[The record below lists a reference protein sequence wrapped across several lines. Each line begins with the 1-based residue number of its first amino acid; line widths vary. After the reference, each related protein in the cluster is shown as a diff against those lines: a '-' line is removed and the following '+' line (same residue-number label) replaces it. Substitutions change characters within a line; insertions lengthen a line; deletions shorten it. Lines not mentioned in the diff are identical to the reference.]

1 MIGTLNGQTGRFTVW
16 ADGKQK
22 SWTGKF
28 LPGMAFIICTNQF
41 HFPKTDRASLK
52 LVSKMALKKWNTNS
66 CLKHPDLEKRN
77 KYLFRRRFPFYT
89 FQSDFP
95 ETFCTW

>member
-1 MIGTLNGQTGRFTVW
+1 MG
-16 ADGKQK
+16 
-22 SWTGKF
+22 
-28 LPGMAFIICTNQF
+28 FIICTNQF

-52 LVSKMALKKWNTNS
+52 LISKMALKKWNTNS
-66 CLKHPDLEKRN
+66 CLKHPDLEKRK

-89 FQSDFP
+89 FQPDFP

>member
-1 MIGTLNGQTGRFTVW
+1 MFHAYAYVHATYLHLNGQTRRFTVW

-22 SWTGKF
+22 FRGGKF

-52 LVSKMALKKWNTNS
+52 LVSKMTLKKWNTN
-66 CLKHPDLEKRN
+66 
-77 KYLFRRRFPFYT
+77 
-89 FQSDFP
+89 
-95 ETFCTW
+95 FCF